1 MLADASA
8 TLSHPFV
15 LLVVGALVTRYL
27 VPAFTRRWQDHQKEL
42 EIKVGLVDQISNAT
56 AELLIAVQFAE
67 LGAESQEKL
76 DEAYRAWEIAG
87 ATIGGRL
94 QAYFPRSKVLGEWR
108 DLKDGVTQLYA
119 AAGVEEAAARKR
131 KLAQIA
137 GATDIDDRPA
147 TELWQAARQS
157 LAGANDELN
166 NRILNERIKA
176 FNPPLLPVRLR

>member
-15 LLVVGALVTRYL
+15 LLVAGALVTSYL
-27 VPAFTRRWQDHQKEL
+27 VPALTRRWQDHQKEL
-42 EIKVGLVDQISNAT
+42 EIKVGLVDQISKAT

-76 DEAYRAWEIAG
+76 DAAYRAWEIAG

-94 QAYFPRSKVLGEWR
+94 QAYFPGSKLLEEWR

-119 AAGVEEAAARKR
+119 AAGIEEAAARKR

-166 NRILNERIKA
+166 NRILKEPIKA